1 MSPKTKEII
10 EMLNL
15 LPDEEQDFAYELVKR
30 LVIAWDPDYTRL
42 TSEEAQSLQ
51 EAQESGYINAADI
64 DWDNLDEMDLN

>member
-42 TSEEAQSLQ
+42 TSEEEQSLQ
-51 EAQESGYINAADI
+51 EARESGYINADDI
-64 DWDNLDEMDLN
+64 DWDNLDEIDLN